1 MRQRWWIGVVAV
13 VGIVLAVLLFP
24 RPDTG
29 ADIPTVDPTNKDPLD
44 FGVERPT
51 PAGPG
56 PRAGRA
62 QDVPD
67 RIRTGPKPGSE
78 ALTAARNR
86 PEIVYSGKIIAPWSA
101 IRYVL
106 LKVGTP
112 EAKALADELG
122 DGVMDDLRK
131 IRTSDDPE
139 GLWASTEPKMA
150 ETAAKLAASPWGSDE
165 TVVKSLERYQLLLKE
180 FQEAKANGGVAP
192 PAEGE
197 TPTVEGAKPAPST
210 EPAPETPPEE

>member
-29 ADIPTVDPTNKDPLD
+29 ADVPAVDPTNKDPLD

-51 PAGPG
+51 PAAAGPG
-56 PRAGRA
+56 AGARARA
-62 QDVPD
+62 QNDPD
-67 RIRTGPKPGSE
+67 RVMTGPKPGSE
-78 ALTAARNR
+78 ALTASRNR

-112 EAKALADELG
+112 EAKTLADELG

-131 IRTSDDPE
+131 IRTSEDPE

-150 ETAAKLAASPWGSDE
+150 ETAAKVAASPWGSDE
-165 TVVKSLERYQLLLKE
+165 TVVKSIERYELLLKE
-180 FQEAKANGGVAP
+180 FHEAKANGGAP
-192 PAEGE
+192 PEGE
-197 TPTVEGAKPAPST
+197 TPEPAAGTKPVPST
-210 EPAPETPPEE
+210 ETPPAEE